1 MEYFIIGLI
10 FIVFVSFL
18 IPYFQINR
26 SKKNLETIREKWGK
40 VKNEPF
46 YFNRIANYANA
57 FPVGSFHRLSQ
68 QTIEDIDFHAL
79 FEFVDR
85 TSSKVGQQYLYKKML
100 EPSNQ
105 VSDPLEAFIHLF
117 SKDEQLREAVQL
129 ELHKLSNEG
138 AYFIPTLLSDQE
150 LKEPKWLKWLYVNLL
165 VIVAFLAL
173 AFIDPGFLII
183 LIVPL
188 SVNMFVHYWNK
199 NNTLQYLNSFPQLSS
214 LIHVAGAVNRN
225 GGIFEYQSVKKS
237 IKNLASFQKQ
247 VRLISL
253 ENGTGI
259 QSEFSQFG
267 VYLLELIKSFFLIEV
282 IALFRITKELKEKKR
297 DIQNLFEYIGKI
309 DSAISVAS
317 LRAGTAQTCIP
328 EFSTAVKAMEVSG
341 MHHPLIEHC
350 IENELTI
357 ENKSILITGSNM
369 SGKSTFLRTL
379 IINSILAQT
388 IYTCFASRF
397 KSPML
402 KQFSSIRIDEDL
414 FEGKSYYFQEVSIM
428 ASLLNQVESSDQ
440 KLFVLDEV
448 FKGTN
453 TIERIAA
460 AKAILSYL
468 NRKNHIVLVATH
480 DHELAELLSKEYD
493 LYHFTELV
501 KDNELHFDHR
511 IKIGP
516 LKTRNAI
523 KVLELSN
530 YPEDVIQEARMIALK
545 LDKAQQASD

>member
-1 MEYFIIGLI
+1 MYSE
-10 FIVFVSFL
+10 VS
-18 IPYFQINR
+18 
-26 SKKNLETIREKWGK
+26 
-40 VKNEPF
+40 V
-46 YFNRIANYANA
+46 
-57 FPVGSFHRLSQ
+57 
-68 QTIEDIDFHAL
+68 
-79 FEFVDR
+79 
-85 TSSKVGQQYLYKKML
+85 SSKASSYTISTTTGMRKK
-100 EPSNQ
+100 
-105 VSDPLEAFIHLF
+105 
-117 SKDEQLREAVQL
+117 
-129 ELHKLSNEG
+129 
-138 AYFIPTLLSDQE
+138 
-150 LKEPKWLKWLYVNLL
+150 
-165 VIVAFLAL
+165 
-173 AFIDPGFLII
+173 
-183 LIVPL
+183 
-188 SVNMFVHYWNK
+188 
-199 NNTLQYLNSFPQLSS
+199 
-214 LIHVAGAVNRN
+214 
-225 GGIFEYQSVKKS
+225 
-237 IKNLASFQKQ
+237 
-247 VRLISL
+247 
-253 ENGTGI
+253 
-259 QSEFSQFG
+259 
-267 VYLLELIKSFFLIEV
+267 
-282 IALFRITKELKEKKR
+282 KEKKR

-402 KQFSSIRIDEDL
+402 KQFSSIRIDDDL

-468 NRKNHIVLVATH
+468 NRENHIVLVATH

>member
-1 MEYFIIGLI
+1 MEYLIIGLI
-10 FIVFVSFL
+10 CILFIAFL
-18 IPYFQINR
+18 IPNFQKKR
-26 SKKNLETIREKWGK
+26 SKKNLETIRQHWGK
-40 VKNEPF
+40 IKSEPF
-46 YFNRIANYANA
+46 YFNRIANYAKA
-57 FPVGSFHRLSQ
+57 FPICSFHRLSQ

-85 TSSKVGQQYLYKKML
+85 TTSKVGQQYLYKKML
-100 EPSNQ
+100 EPTSQ
-105 VSDPLEAFIHLF
+105 VTDPLEAFIQLF
-117 SKDEQLREAVQL
+117 SKDEQVREAVQL
-129 ELHKLSNEG
+129 ELYKLSNEG
-138 AYFIPTLLSDQE
+138 AYFIPTLLSNQE

-165 VIVAFLAL
+165 IVVAL
-173 AFIDPGFLII
+173 VVLSFVDPGFLII

-214 LIHVAGAVNRN
+214 LIRVAGAVNRN
-225 GGIFEYQSVKKS
+225 GGIFEDQSVKKS
-237 IKNLASFQKQ
+237 ITSLAPFQKQ

-259 QSEFSQFG
+259 QSEFSQLG

-282 IALFRITKELKEKKR
+282 IALFKITNELEYKKR
-297 DIQNLFEYIGKI
+297 EIQNLFEYIGKI
-309 DSAISVAS
+309 DSALSVAS

-328 EFSTAVKAMEVSG
+328 EFSTAAKTMEVSG
-341 MHHPLIEHC
+341 LYHPLIEDC
-350 IENELTI
+350 VGNDLTI
-357 ENKSILITGSNM
+357 KNKSILITGSNM

-388 IYTCFASRF
+388 IYTCFARQF
-397 KSPML
+397 TSPIL
-402 KQFSSIRIDEDL
+402 KQFSSIRIDDDL

-428 ASLLNQVESSDQ
+428 ASLLNQVGFYEQ
-440 KLFVLDEV
+440 NLFVLDEV

-453 TIERIAA
+453 TIERTAA

-468 NRKNHIVLVATH
+468 NRGNHLVIVATH
-480 DHELAELLSKEYD
+480 DHELAELLSVEYD
-493 LYHFTELV
+493 LYHFTELI
-501 KDNELHFDHR
+501 KEGELHFDHQ

-530 YPEDVIQEARMIALK
+530 YPEVVIQEAKLIASK
-545 LDKAQQASD
+545 LTKP

>member
-402 KQFSSIRIDEDL
+402 KQFSSIRIDDDL

-468 NRKNHIVLVATH
+468 NRENHIVLVATH